1 MTKRTRQETET
12 HEPEPDI
19 NLQPFGLSA
28 SDILDAVSADLP
40 EEQLDETPEPTSFG
54 PQPWEYAPAAKA
66 TGALEK
72 LNDLFVLDEL
82 ACTVMIPSLSNH
94 RRILLVFLRQFGW
107 QQVTARSSKGCSPR

>member
-19 NLQPFGLSA
+19 NLQTFGLSA

-72 LNDLFVLDEL
+72 LNDLARLRPFIFEFFR
-82 ACTVMIPSLSNH
+82 IRE
-94 RRILLVFLRQFGW
+94 RRFI
-107 QQVTARSSKGCSPR
+107 